1 MQLAESPV
9 VHLPAVSETARR
21 NHSPTTLQRL
31 DAEAELRDV
40 FLLCIVPKVV
50 TSGTGFAFTRYD
62 IADRR
67 RDYLSMCFG
76 WHLTKNQPYGT

>member
-40 FLLCIVPKVV
+40 LLLCIVPKVV
-50 TSGTGFAFTRYD
+50 TSGTFYIHPA
-62 IADRR
+62 AD
-67 RDYLSMCFG
+67 
-76 WHLTKNQPYGT
+76 LTKNQPCGT